1 MRSRLSALLLAGL
14 LALAGG
20 AADAQQF
27 PVKPIRIVAPFTPG
41 GTVDLLSRLLG
52 QRLSQ
57 LARQP
62 VVIENRPGAGGNVGM
77 EVVAHSAPDGYTL
90 VMGSIGTCSLNPH
103 LYASLGYTV
112 ERDFAPVMLVGSIA
126 NLLVVHPSVAA
137 NSVKE
142 LVALAKAKPGQL
154 TYASSGFGSSLHLS
168 GELFNAVA
176 GIDLQHVPYKGSA
189 PAINDIV
196 GGQINVMFDNMPS
209 MFPQA
214 QAGKVRPLAVTGLK
228 RSRLFPNVP
237 TMQEAGYP
245 GFVIAPWFGVL
256 APAKTPPQVLAQ
268 LNAWFNEALKDPT
281 VQKRLADIDLDGGG
295 GSGADFARLIRAES
309 DKWGKLIRDKN
320 IKAE

>member
-1 MRSRLSALLLAGL
+1 MRSGFTSLLLACVI
-14 LALAGG
+14 ALAAN
-20 AADAQQF
+20 AASAQQY
-27 PVKPIRIVAPFTPG
+27 PTKPIRIVVPFTPG
-41 GTVDLLSRLLG
+41 GTVDMLSRLLG

-57 LARQP
+57 LARQS

-77 EVVAHSAPDGYTL
+77 EVVARSAPDGYTL
-90 VMGSIGTCSLNPH
+90 VMGSIGTLSLNPH
-103 LYASLGYTV
+103 LYPALGYNV

-126 NLLVVHPSVAA
+126 NILVVHPSVAA
-137 NSVKE
+137 NTVKE

-168 GELFNAVA
+168 GELFNSVA
-176 GIDLQHVPYKGSA
+176 GVDLQHVPYKGSA

-214 QAGKVRPLAVTGLK
+214 QAGKVRPLAVTGVK

-245 GFVIAPWFGVL
+245 GFVIAPWFGVV

-268 LNAWFNEALKDPT
+268 LNAWLNEALKDPT
-281 VQKRLADIDLDGGG
+281 VQKRLEDIDLDDGG
-295 GSGADFARLIRAES
+295 GSSADFARLIRSES
-309 DKWGKLIRDKN
+309 DKWGKLIREKN

>member
-1 MRSRLSALLLAGL
+1 MRSRLTSLLLVAML
-14 LALAGG
+14 VLAGNVG
-20 AADAQQF
+20 AQQY
-27 PVKPIRIVAPFTPG
+27 PVKPIRIVAPFTAG

-52 QRLSQ
+52 QRVSQ
-57 LARQP
+57 LAKQP
-62 VVIENRPGAGGNVGM
+62 VVIENRPGAGGNIGM
-77 EVVAHSAPDGYTL
+77 EVVARSAPDGYTL
-90 VMGSIGTCSLNPH
+90 VMGSIGTCSLNQH
-103 LYASLGYTV
+103 LYASLGYNV
-112 ERDFAPVMLVGSIA
+112 ERDFVPVMYVGAVA
-126 NLLVVHPSVAA
+126 NLLVVNPGVAA

-142 LVALAKAKPGQL
+142 LVALAKAKPGKL
-154 TYASSGFGSSLHLS
+154 TYASSGFGSSLHLA
-168 GELFNAVA
+168 GELFNSLA
-176 GIDLQHVPYKGSA
+176 GVDLQHVPYKGSA

-214 QAGKVRPLAVTGLK
+214 QAGKVRPLAVTGAK

-245 GFVIAPWFGVL
+245 GFVLTAWFGVL
-256 APAKTPPQVLAQ
+256 VPAKTPPPVVAQ

-281 VQKRLADIDLDGGG
+281 IQKRLADIDFDHGG
-295 GSGADFARLIRAES
+295 GSGADFTRLIKSES